1 MLEDRNLFFQ
11 RISGSAGVLVAVD
24 YGTRKLGFAVSD
36 KDKQVAFPKDILI
49 GDWRELDIAFSTI
62 GEYIVKF
69 NTCGIVMGWPK
80 KMDGTLHE
88 NCEIILKIAE
98 KLAEKYPV
106 LLADERFTTQATY
119 AVERFEQQKFGSK
132 NKAKLKE
139 KNDDA
144 RAAAIILNDVLDG
157 LNRGQ
162 SA

>member
-1 MLEDRNLFFQ
+1 MLGDRNLFFQ
-11 RISGSAGVLVAVD
+11 RISGRTGVLVAVD
-24 YGTRKLGFAVSD
+24 YGTRKLGFSVSD
-36 KDKQVAFPKDILI
+36 DDRQVAFPKDVLI
-49 GDWRELDIAFSTI
+49 GNWRDFDTVFSAI
-62 GEYIVKF
+62 SKYICKF
-69 NTCGIVMGWPK
+69 NVCGIVLGWPK

-98 KLAEKYPV
+98 KLAEEFPV

-119 AVERFEQQKFGSK
+119 AVERFERQKFGSK
-132 NKAKLKE
+132 NKTKLKE

-144 RAAAIILNDVLDG
+144 RAAAIILNEVLDS

>member
-1 MLEDRNLFFQ
+1 MFFQ
-11 RISGSAGVLVAVD
+11 RISGRAGVLVAVD
-24 YGTRKLGFAVSD
+24 YGTRKLGFSVSD
-36 KDKQVAFPKDILI
+36 NDRQVAFPKDVLI
-49 GDWRELDIAFSTI
+49 GNWRDFDTVFGAIS
-62 GEYIVKF
+62 EYVSNF
-69 NTCGIVMGWPK
+69 NTCGVVLGWPK

-98 KLAEKYPV
+98 KLAEEFPV
-106 LLADERFTTQATY
+106 LLADERFTTRATY

-144 RAAAIILNDVLDG
+144 RAAAIILNEVLDG

-162 SA
+162 NV

>member
-1 MLEDRNLFFQ
+1 MLEERDLFF
-11 RISGSAGVLVAVD
+11 REICSRAGVVVAVD
-24 YGTRKLGFAVSD
+24 YGTRKLGFSVSD
-36 KDKQVAFPKDILI
+36 NDRQVAFPKDVLI
-49 GDWRELDIAFSTI
+49 GDWRDFDTVFSAI
-62 GEYIVKF
+62 SKYICKF
-69 NTCGIVMGWPK
+69 DACGIVLGWPK

-88 NCEIILKIAE
+88 NCEIILNIAE

-119 AVERFEQQKFGSK
+119 AVERFERQKFGSK
-132 NKAKLKE
+132 NKTKFKE

>member
-11 RISGSAGVLVAVD
+11 NVSTKDGVLVAID

-36 KDKQVAFPKDILI
+36 ENRQIAFPKDVLI
-49 GDWRELDIAFSTI
+49 GNWREFDAVFGAVS
-62 GEYIVKF
+62 EYISNF
-69 NTCGIVMGWPK
+69 NTCGIVLGWPK
-80 KMDGTLHE
+80 KMDGTLHK

-98 KLAEKYPV
+98 KLAEKFPV
-106 LLADERFTTQATY
+106 LLIDERFTTRATY
-119 AVERFEQQKFGSK
+119 AVERFERQKFGSK
-132 NKAKLKE
+132 NKTKFKE

-144 RAAAIILNDVLDG
+144 RAAAIILNEVLDG

>member
-1 MLEDRNLFFQ
+1 MLEDKNLFFQ
-11 RISGSAGVLVAVD
+11 RISDRAGVLVAVD
-24 YGTRKLGFAVSD
+24 YGTRKLGFSVSD
-36 KDKQVAFPKDILI
+36 DGRQVAFPKDVLI
-49 GDWRELDIAFSTI
+49 GNWRDFDTVFSAI
-62 GEYIVKF
+62 SEYISKF
-69 NTCGIVMGWPK
+69 NVCGIVLGWPK

-98 KLAEKYPV
+98 KLAKEFPV

-119 AVERFEQQKFGSK
+119 AVERFERQKFGSK
-132 NKAKLKE
+132 NKTKLKE

-144 RAAAIILNDVLDG
+144 RAAAIILNDVLDD

>member
-1 MLEDRNLFFQ
+1 MDLFFQ
-11 RISGSAGVLVAVD
+11 GIFGKKGVLVAID

-36 KDKQVAFPKDILI
+36 ENRQIAFPKDVLI
-49 GDWRELDIAFSTI
+49 GDWRDFDTVFNTI
-62 GEYIVKF
+62 SEYVSNF
-69 NTCGIVMGWPK
+69 NTCGIVLGWPK

-98 KLAEKYPV
+98 KLAEEFPV

-119 AVERFEQQKFGSK
+119 AVERFERQKFGSK
-132 NKAKLKE
+132 NKTKFKE

-144 RAAAIILNDVLDG
+144 RAAAIILNEVLDG

-162 SA
+162 ST

>member
-11 RISGSAGVLVAVD
+11 RISDSAGVLVAVD
-24 YGTRKLGFAVSD
+24 YGTRKLGFAVGD
-36 KDKQVAFPKDILI
+36 EDRQIAFPKDVLI
-49 GDWRELDIAFSTI
+49 GDWRELDAVFSAI
-62 GEYIVKF
+62 SEYISKF
-69 NTCGIVMGWPK
+69 NTCGVVLGWPK
-80 KMDGTLHE
+80 KMDGGLHE

-98 KLAEKYPV
+98 KLAEEFPV

-119 AVERFEQQKFGSK
+119 ALERFEQQKFGSK
-132 NKAKLKE
+132 NKTKFKE

>member
-1 MLEDRNLFFQ
+1 VFEDIDLFFQ
-11 RISGSAGVLVAVD
+11 RISDRAGVLVAVD

-36 KDKQVAFPKDILI
+36 DGKQVAFPKDVLI
-49 GDWRELDIAFSTI
+49 GDWREFDAVFSAI
-62 GEYIVKF
+62 SKYVGKL
-69 NTCGIVMGWPK
+69 NACGIVLGWPK
-80 KMDGTLHE
+80 KMDGSLNE

-119 AVERFEQQKFGSK
+119 AVERFERQKFGSK
-132 NKAKLKE
+132 NKIKFKE

-157 LNRGQ
+157 LNRCQ
-162 SA
+162 NA

>member
-11 RISGSAGVLVAVD
+11 RVSGRTGVFVAVD

-36 KDKQVAFPKDILI
+36 DDRQIAFPKDVLI
-49 GDWRELDIAFSTI
+49 GDWRDFDTVFSAI
-62 GEYIVKF
+62 SEYVSKF
-69 NTCGIVMGWPK
+69 NVCGIVLGWPK
-80 KMDGTLHE
+80 KMDGSLHE
-88 NCEIILKIAE
+88 NCEIILKIAKKLTE
-98 KLAEKYPV
+98 KFPV
-106 LLADERFTTQATY
+106 LLADERFTTRATY
-119 AVERFEQQKFGSK
+119 AVERFERQKFGSK
-132 NKAKLKE
+132 NKTKFKE